1 MFHTLPLPSI
11 NQFSPPPTT
20 YRKSQI
26 TCFPSLIAFCPSP
39 LASSS
44 SSSSTSTS
52 LTILFLLSGAF
63 PIFTCSTLSFLL
75 VLVLVLLVLL
85 SDLLLVLSA
94 SRRVS
99 ASLKP
104 TWFGTRGCSVCADIF
119 WVARLRSLGL
129 IGCGMLCFDGG
140 REEVLLVFA
149 GGRGGIARLWLRLSI
164 GIFLCLPISV
174 QQFLASAGWEEDS
187 VVLVLS

>member
-44 SSSSTSTS
+44 SSSTSTS

-63 PIFTCSTLSFLL
+63 PILTCSTLSFLL
-75 VLVLVLLVLL
+75 VPVLVLLVLL
-85 SDLLLVLSA
+85 LLLLFLLLALSA

-149 GGRGGIARLWLRLSI
+149 GGRGGIARL
-164 GIFLCLPISV
+164 
-174 QQFLASAGWEEDS
+174 
-187 VVLVLS
+187 